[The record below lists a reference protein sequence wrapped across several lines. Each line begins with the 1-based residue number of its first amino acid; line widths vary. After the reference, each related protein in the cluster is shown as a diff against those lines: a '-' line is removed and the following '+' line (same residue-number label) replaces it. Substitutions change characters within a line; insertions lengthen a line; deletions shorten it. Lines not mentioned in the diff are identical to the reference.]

1 MSIKFKNKTI
11 IFFVNFRS
19 KDMRE
24 SSLSASSQRQLLS
37 QSNRDGSI
45 TNHSFMRDP
54 SALSGKEIQFQQFVQ
69 NNDQVEEQTLMQV
82 QFENENLLRKAKR
95 SELASKNTCLTRR
108 WQTALVIS
116 LVLLALG
123 VGIGK

>member
-1 MSIKFKNKTI
+1 
-11 IFFVNFRS
+11 
-19 KDMRE
+19 MRE

-37 QSNRDGSI
+37 QNNRDGSI

-54 SALSGKEIQFQQFVQ
+54 SALSGNDIKFQQFVQ

>member
-1 MSIKFKNKTI
+1 
-11 IFFVNFRS
+11 
-19 KDMRE
+19 MRE

-37 QSNRDGSI
+37 QNNGDGSI